1 MYDVLL
7 DLAIPVVQKDDIFSK
22 IDFVMMHKLGAEMGA
37 SNVTYFGSLVA
48 VNELNK
54 ANANL
59 TEGPLNYGSTTKFF
73 FYCLE
78 AMNKFFVPIL
88 KHAENMSMQLERIEK
103 EIQKS
108 PANDYKRKMMENY
121 LEKARNEFFM
131 YRIALEDD
139 ERATLINTFYSRFFK
154 HLLTNFKGKILVPNY
169 YLLDYIEFQSFFANI
184 KKGYFARFGTANF
197 DLYLSMLEELLNDAY
212 KQPNPFV
219 QAKFFD
225 LLFTFNIMEKGRV
238 VYILRDHLGSH
249 ERIRRFLLAMI
260 DFYSAIEFMNDAA
273 GTSQTKYRYRFF
285 ITNFL
290 LKALTIEDYIRAF
303 KDICTEKEVSNFIGH
318 LFTDLNFFLE
328 DAFEKLKKIG
338 KLQQGNIDSLANDFQ
353 RMQVGNQQ
361 GNSQNQN
368 SEEENASVEQET
380 VPALTSSVKSL
391 FKFGRNHLKMIDIL
405 SQIVPDVFSDP
416 EWATKIAQTLNYY
429 ASKMC
434 SKSYRA
440 YKFQNIADVRLK
452 PLEFIR
458 QLVLVYARISDSAI
472 VRQSIINDDRSY
484 SKDAL
489 FDLGVTAYN
498 KKLVPADL
506 LEKYQ
511 NLISTLDVMKIEKDN
526 METIIGEAPEEFTCG
541 LTFDLM
547 KDPVYLPA
555 SKLTVE
561 RNAIRQHL
569 TLNGPYDPFTKTPLT
584 NEDLVPLPEL
594 KAKIDK
600 WLDEKRAIYRQKYSQ
615 SAKTTFKD
623 ANNISDDAELYQT
636 TQKKEDDDENFLGG
650 FRKV

>member
-1 MYDVLL
+1 MFDVLL
-7 DLAIPVVQKDDIFSK
+7 ELALPVAQKEEIFAK
-22 IDFVMMHKLGAEMGA
+22 VDFSMMHKLGAEMGLN
-37 SNVTYFGSLVA
+37 NVTYFGSLA
-48 VNELNK
+48 SVNDLSK
-54 ANANL
+54 SSAHL
-59 TEGPLNYGSTTKFF
+59 SEGPLNYGSTTKFF
-73 FYCLE
+73 FYFLE

-88 KHAENMSMQLERIEK
+88 KHAENMSMQLERMEK
-103 EIQKS
+103 EIEKL
-108 PANDYKRKMMENY
+108 PPNDYKRKMMETY
-121 LEKARNEFFM
+121 IEKAKNEFFM

-139 ERATLINTFYSRFFK
+139 ERASLVNSFYYRLFS
-154 HLLTNFKGKILVPNY
+154 HLVKNHKGKILVPNY
-169 YLLDYIEFQSFFANI
+169 YFLDYIEFQSFIANI
-184 KKGYFARFGTANF
+184 KKGYFGRFGTTNF
-197 DLYLSMLEELLNDAY
+197 DLYLSTLEELLSDVY

-225 LLFTFNIMEKGRV
+225 LLFTFNIMEKGRI
-238 VYILRDHLGSH
+238 VYVLKDHLGSH
-249 ERIRRFLLAMI
+249 ERIRKFLLAMI
-260 DFYSAIEFMNDAA
+260 DFYSAIEFMNDSA

-285 ITNFL
+285 ITKFL
-290 LKALTIEDYIRAF
+290 LKALTIDDYIRAF
-303 KDICTEKEVSNFIGH
+303 QDICKEKEVSDFIGH

-328 DAFEKLKKIG
+328 DAFEKLKKIN
-338 KLQQGNIDSLANDFQ
+338 KLQQSGVDSLNNEFQ
-353 RMQVGNQQ
+353 RMQMNNQG
-361 GNSQNQN
+361 GNSQNQGN
-368 SEEENASVEQET
+368 EDENVSVEQET
-380 VPALTSSVKSL
+380 IPALTSSVKSL
-391 FKFGRNHLKMIDIL
+391 FKFGRNELKMIDVL
-405 SQIVPDVFSDP
+405 SKIVPGVFSDP
-416 EWATKIAQTLNYY
+416 EWATKIAHTLNYY

-434 SKSYRA
+434 SKSYRS
-440 YKFQNIADVRLK
+440 YKVQNIANVRLK

-458 QLVLVYARISDSAI
+458 QLVLVYVRIGDSEI
-472 VRQSIINDDRSY
+472 VRQGIINDDRSY

-498 KKLVPADL
+498 KKLVPADM

-584 NEDLVPLPEL
+584 NDDLVSLPEL
-594 KAKIDK
+594 KAKIDR
-600 WLDEKRAIYRQKYSQ
+600 WLEEKRAIYREKYSQ

-623 ANNISDDAELYQT
+623 VNMVADDAEIYQP
-636 TQKKEDDDENFLGG
+636 TQKTEEESEDFLGG

>member
-1 MYDVLL
+1 ML
-7 DLAIPVVQKDDIFSK
+7 DLAIPVVQKEEIFSK
-22 IDFVMMHKLGAEMGA
+22 VDFSMVYKLGAEMGW
-37 SNVTYFGSLVA
+37 SNITYFGALPA

-59 TEGPLNYGSTTKFF
+59 PEGPLGYGSTTKFF
-73 FYCLE
+73 FYFLE

-88 KHAENMSMQLERIEK
+88 KHAENMSTQLERIEK
-103 EIQKS
+103 EIEKT
-108 PANDYKRKMMENY
+108 PPTDYKRKMMENY
-121 LEKARNEFFM
+121 FEKAKNEFFM

-139 ERATLINTFYSRFFK
+139 ERATLINTFYYRLFS
-154 HLLTNFKGKILVPNY
+154 HLLANFKGKILVPNY
-169 YLLDYIEFQSFFANI
+169 YFLDYIEFQSFFANI
-184 KKGYFARFGTANF
+184 KKGYFSRFGTINF
-197 DLYLSMLEELLNDAY
+197 DMYLSVLEELLSDVY

-225 LLFTFNIMEKGRV
+225 LLFTFNIMEKGRIV
-238 VYILRDHLGSH
+238 FILRDHLGSH
-249 ERIRRFLLAMI
+249 ERIRKFLLAMI
-260 DFYSAIEFMNDAA
+260 DFYSAIEFMNDSA
-273 GTSQTKYRYRFF
+273 GTSHTKYRYRFF
-285 ITNFL
+285 ITKFL

-303 KDICTEKEVSNFIGH
+303 KDICKEKEVSNFIGH

-328 DAFEKLKKIG
+328 DAFDKLKKIN
-338 KLQQGNIDSLANDFQ
+338 KLQQGNIDSLNNEFQ
-353 RMQVGNQQ
+353 RMQVTNQ
-361 GNSQNQN
+361 GNNNQNQI

-380 VPALTSSVKSL
+380 IPALTSSVKSL
-391 FKFGRNHLKMIDIL
+391 FKFGRNELKMIDIL

-434 SKSYRA
+434 AKSYRS
-440 YKFQNIADVRLK
+440 YKVQNITDVRLK

-458 QLVLVYARISDSAI
+458 QLVLVYVRIGDSEI
-472 VRQSIINDDRSY
+472 VRQGIINDDRSY

-511 NLISTLDVMKIEKDN
+511 DLISTLDTMKIEKDN

-541 LTFDLM
+541 LTFDLI

-594 KAKIDK
+594 KEKIDK
-600 WLDEKRAIYRQKYSQ
+600 WLEEKRAIYRQKYSQ

-623 ANNISDDAELYQT
+623 ANTVSDDTELYQT
-636 TQKKEDDDENFLGG
+636 TQKQTDESEDFLGG